1 MFSIYF
7 LMPSHDRNI
16 KTYQNLEIDIIKY
29 HKMAFI
35 YNAINDGWKV
45 EMKENKYIFSKR
57 HQGKKEIYL
66 DSYLEEFVT
75 NNIDISQC

>member
-45 EMKENKYIFSKR
+45 EMKENIMILCSRLQSNLNLKS
-57 HQGKKEIYL
+57 L
-66 DSYLEEFVT
+66 V
-75 NNIDISQC
+75 

>member
-1 MFSIYF
+1 
-7 LMPSHDRNI
+7 MPSHDKNI

>member
-1 MFSIYF
+1 
-7 LMPSHDRNI
+7 MPSHDRNI